1 MKPHKHLF
9 DNKQNV
15 KRVIYALYIICA
27 LLFVLDFVVHRHASH
42 PLDTMTGFYPLY
54 GFVGC
59 VLLVIIAK
67 WLRTFI
73 KRPEDYYTNNK
84 NKLTSKNHQDKRQSH
99 VDDL

>member
-9 DNKQNV
+9 DNKKNV

-42 PLDTMTGFYPLY
+42 PLDTMPGFYPLY

-67 WLRTFI
+67 WLRKFI
-73 KRPEDYYTNNK
+73 KRSEHYYTDNK
-84 NKLTSKNHQDKRQSH
+84 NKSTGKSQQEQRQSH
-99 VDDL
+99 DDL